1 MTSRLAEMQA
11 RFQQKQIQ
19 EREEKLLR
27 LYENQQQRAFE
38 RVGRGSAGSN
48 TSLGSTGGG
57 GGKVRQMFDERR
69 QKAGVDR
76 SYPLEPLKG
85 SKSNGQTRGAST
97 ERVKNST
104 SRTVVKSTVQKSVSQ
119 VRNGKP
125 VVSKRE
131 VVHSVYNNNDGDETF
146 QEHKFETDNLNQT
159 FNKTHADIIELM
171 NNHNLND
178 SLDNEEMPEIGFD
191 EPDEPCFTGKL
202 ANLGGKLP
210 SESVAVVNEK
220 KTPPQKARTLG
231 KTFRKDTKPII
242 KRTVKPVLSPQN
254 LTPSASSVHSQ
265 PSRTRSSPLSSP
277 VRSLSQTM
285 QSGKAASAKKGVP
298 QPPQSARAPCNTRP
312 SAKQSAK
319 SPVARDDLNECRYC
333 NRRFAAD
340 RLEVH
345 ESICCKS
352 AKKKRKTYDA
362 TKHRVEGTEL
372 EQYVRRG
379 KNLSSKSSKQV
390 PKKDWRRTHE
400 EFINAI
406 RAAKQA
412 QAHVA
417 KGGKLT
423 DLPPPPPS
431 SNPDYVQCP
440 HCGRKFNE
448 AAAER
453 HIPKCASYAFN
464 KPKPGAQQ
472 KGKASGK
479 K

>member
-48 TSLGSTGGG
+48 TSLGSTGG

-379 KNLSSKSSKQV
+379 KNLSSKVRRSTCTSDVLTVAHFSRANRCPRKTGAGPTKSSST
-390 PKKDWRRTHE
+390 PS
-400 EFINAI
+400 
-406 RAAKQA
+406 
-412 QAHVA
+412 
-417 KGGKLT
+417 G
-423 DLPPPPPS
+423 PPNRCKHTWPRVE
-431 SNPDYVQCP
+431 N
-440 HCGRKFNE
+440 
-448 AAAER
+448 
-453 HIPKCASYAFN
+453 
-464 KPKPGAQQ
+464 
-472 KGKASGK
+472 
-479 K
+479 

>member
-1 MTSRLAEMQA
+1 MILLKMHKYLSSSLNSIVSIDLETSWAAKSLQEALQQARFDVSNKTLKTYFAELFILPSLDNFKYSFYTLLCIFCAFQA

-48 TSLGSTGGG
+48 TSLGSTGG

-231 KTFRKDTKPII
+231 KTFRKDTKVGKIA
-242 KRTVKPVLSPQN
+242 KMCKLSN
-254 LTPSASSVHSQ
+254 S
-265 PSRTRSSPLSSP
+265 
-277 VRSLSQTM
+277 M
-285 QSGKAASAKKGVP
+285 
-298 QPPQSARAPCNTRP
+298 C
-312 SAKQSAK
+312 
-319 SPVARDDLNECRYC
+319 E
-333 NRRFAAD
+333 
-340 RLEVH
+340 
-345 ESICCKS
+345 
-352 AKKKRKTYDA
+352 
-362 TKHRVEGTEL
+362 
-372 EQYVRRG
+372 
-379 KNLSSKSSKQV
+379 
-390 PKKDWRRTHE
+390 
-400 EFINAI
+400 
-406 RAAKQA
+406 
-412 QAHVA
+412 
-417 KGGKLT
+417 
-423 DLPPPPPS
+423 
-431 SNPDYVQCP
+431 
-440 HCGRKFNE
+440 
-448 AAAER
+448 
-453 HIPKCASYAFN
+453 
-464 KPKPGAQQ
+464 
-472 KGKASGK
+472 
-479 K
+479 

>member
-11 RFQQKQIQ
+11 KFQQKQIQ

-27 LYENQQQRAFE
+27 LYENQQQKAFE
-38 RVGRGSAGSN
+38 RVNRGSAGSN
-48 TSLGSTGGG
+48 TSVGSTG

-69 QKAGVDR
+69 QKAGIDK

-85 SKSNGQTRGAST
+85 TKTVGRMRGASIDRIKNVT
-97 ERVKNST
+97 VK
-104 SRTVVKSTVQKSVSQ
+104 TVVKSNVQKTSRIKDS
-119 VRNGKP
+119 KT
-125 VVSKRE
+125 VVNKQE
-131 VVHSVYNNNDGDETF
+131 VVQSIYNNNGEDETYE
-146 QEHKFETDNLNQT
+146 EHKYECDNLNKT
-159 FNKTHADIIELM
+159 FNKAQFDIIDMM
-171 NNHNLND
+171 NNQNLND
-178 SLDNEEMPEIGFD
+178 TLDNEEMPQLEVD
-191 EPDEPCFTGKL
+191 ELDETMFTGKL
-202 ANLGGKLP
+202 TNVGGRLP
-210 SESVAVVNEK
+210 SEVAKNLEQNTTESK
-220 KTPPQKARTLG
+220 PNSLG
-231 KTFRKDTKPII
+231 KTFRKETKPII
-242 KRTVKPVLSPQN
+242 KRSIKPALSPQN
-254 LTPSASSVHSQ
+254 LSPRTSVHSQ
-265 PSRTRSSPLSSP
+265 PSKTTTTNQFSSP
-277 VRSLSQTM
+277 VRSVSQTM
-285 QSGKAASAKKGVP
+285 QSASKTPPIKKGTP
-298 QPPQSARAPCNTRP
+298 QPANSARAPCNTRP

-319 SPVARDDLNECRYC
+319 SPVARDDFSECRYC

-345 ESICCKS
+345 ESICGKT

-362 TKHRVEGTEL
+362 TKHRLEGTEL

-379 KNLSSKSSKQV
+379 KTVSNKPSKQP

-406 RAAKQA
+406 RAAKMA

-417 KGGKLT
+417 KGGKLS

-453 HIPKCASYAFN
+453 HIPKCASYIFN
-464 KPKPGAQQ
+464 KPKPGQPQ
-472 KGKASGK
+472 KGKTSGK